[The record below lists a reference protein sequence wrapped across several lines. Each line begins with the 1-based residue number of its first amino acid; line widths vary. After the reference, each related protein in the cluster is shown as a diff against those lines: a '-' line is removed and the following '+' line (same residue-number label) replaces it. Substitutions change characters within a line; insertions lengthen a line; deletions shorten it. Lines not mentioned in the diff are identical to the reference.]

1 MCARCWK
8 RNVVVRFVIRR
19 STLILPV
26 NVPRFVEKAHLRGAD
41 AVMLDLEDAVP
52 GPEKASAR
60 RRIREAIPRVSR
72 GGAEVFVRVNHDPAH
87 LAEDLEASVSPG
99 LNGICFP
106 KTESAGDV
114 ERLAAQVAD
123 LERRRGITPGRTELA
138 VLIETPRGLLNAE
151 AIAGAS
157 GRIRTISL
165 GPEDYCLELGV
176 EPSLDGTELHYA
188 LSSVVTVCKAAGLAP
203 MGLLGSIAGFR
214 DLEAF
219 ERAAARARDLGCV
232 GASCIHPDQVAVLN
246 RVFSPP
252 PETVERAGRT
262 VEMFE
267 TGLRN
272 GTASVSVDGAMV
284 DTPVYRRAQRIL
296 AQAAAIA
303 EVERRKAAALARLT

>member
-1 MCARCWK
+1 
-8 RNVVVRFVIRR
+8 VVGLLIRR

-41 AVMLDLEDAVP
+41 AIMLDLEDAVP
-52 GPEKASAR
+52 SSEKAGAR
-60 RRIREAIPRVSR
+60 RLIREAILLVSR
-72 GGAEVFVRVNHDPAH
+72 GGAEVFVRVNYDPAH
-87 LAEDLEASVSPG
+87 LTEDLKASVCQG
-99 LNGICFP
+99 LDGICFP
-106 KTESAGDV
+106 KTESAREV
-114 ERLAAQVAD
+114 EHLEAQVAD
-123 LERRRGITPGRTELA
+123 LERSQGITPGRIELA
-138 VLIETPRGLLNAE
+138 LLIESPRGLLNLE

-157 GRIRTISL
+157 PRIRTISL

-188 LSSVVTVCKAAGLAP
+188 LSSVVTVCKAAGIAP

-214 DLEAF
+214 DLESF

-252 PETVERAGRT
+252 PEKVEHARIA
-262 VEMFE
+262 VETFE

-296 AQAAAIA
+296 EQAAAIA
-303 EVERRKAAALARLT
+303 EVEKRKAEALPRLR